1 MILQDKLDAYKSEF
15 VKKVPPE
22 ALAVMHRATEDLASS
37 GIMESCVKA
46 GAKAPD
52 FTLNN
57 QDGEPVTLGDHLK
70 EGSVVLGFYRG
81 RW

>member
-1 MILQDKLDAYKSEF
+1 MDLQKRLDE
-15 VKKVPPE
+15 KKKQFESSAPE
-22 ALAVMHRATEDLASS
+22 KALSVMHRAAQELRNS
-37 GIMESCVKA
+37 GILDRALGV

-57 QDGEPVTLGDHLK
+57 ARGEPIHLK
-70 EGSVVLGFYRG
+70 SVLARGPVVLGFYRG

>member
-1 MILQDKLDAYKSEF
+1 
-15 VKKVPPE
+15 
-22 ALAVMHRATEDLASS
+22 MHRATQDLRNS
-37 GIMESCVKA
+37 GILDRALGV

-57 QDGEPVTLGDHLK
+57 VRGEPLHLRAVLSR
-70 EGSVVLGFYRG
+70 GPVVLGFYRG